1 MILIHESG
9 LLNVWKRRW
18 WPKANLCK
26 SGLVTEAKAISL
38 IDVQS
43 AFYVMIGGA
52 LLGLMVF
59 VIEII
64 VAKVKKPKV
73 IRSSS
78 HLDSISA
85 VTSSIETSETIT

>member
-59 VIEII
+59 VTEII
-64 VAKVKKPKV
+64 VTKVKKPRV
-73 IRSSS
+73 ISGSN
-78 HLDSISA
+78 LDSISA